1 MKTQVTAGATGGSI
15 GLSVIAAAVGLCC
28 VAPWAVA
35 LFGISGALA
44 LASLGPY
51 RLWFIVAAVVLFV
64 AAVWMT
70 FRRRNAADAAACK
83 PRSRW
88 ITVLFSVNVL
98 LLLVAIF
105 AGVIQMM
112 IQRHL
117 MF

>member
-1 MKTQVTAGATGGSI
+1 MKGPFAVGATGGSI
-15 GLSVIAAAVGLCC
+15 GLSIIASAIGLCC

-51 RLWFIVAAVVLFV
+51 RLWLIVAAVVLFGV
-64 AAVWMT
+64 AVWIS
-70 FRRRNAADAAACK
+70 FRRRHSASAAACK

-88 ITVLFSVNVL
+88 ITLLFAVNAL
-98 LLLVAIF
+98 LLLIAIF
-105 AGVIQMM
+105 AGVIQMV

-117 MF
+117 TF